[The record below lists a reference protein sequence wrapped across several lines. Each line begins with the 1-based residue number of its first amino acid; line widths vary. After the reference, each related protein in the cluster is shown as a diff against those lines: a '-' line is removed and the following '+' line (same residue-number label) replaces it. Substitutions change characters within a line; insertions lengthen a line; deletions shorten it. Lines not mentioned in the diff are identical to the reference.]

1 MFINLNGLIKKYI
14 KQKVIKIKRF
24 KDWEKILAIQ
34 MINVQNKNGIN
45 ILITKIQQLD
55 HKKNKCQQ
63 RNVEEEKTW
72 ILNKYEQMQST
83 SLVINEMI
91 FKFNQILLY
100 TQQIHKNVDV

>member
-72 ILNKYEQMQST
+72 IPNKYEQMQST